1 MESGYMLS
9 LEDFS
14 EEIVLHVF
22 SFLGNHEKL
31 LLTMTSKM
39 CRRLAMDYSLE
50 LVSTLFCS
58 CWLDPEKRVVGR
70 SHARNWKAKLLPCI
84 GVLCSLVV
92 VRSPFEQKLLYRV
105 DIFFPNSPEV
115 WKEIALCYR
124 HDDDIESSLEA
135 LLVARKVAL
144 AGILTQPFSLLRTLL
159 SSIIYRAK
167 SFCTSRRE
175 EVLLLIEKLTQQLN

>member
-58 CWLDPEKRVVGR
+58 C
-70 SHARNWKAKLLPCI
+70 
-84 GVLCSLVV
+84 
-92 VRSPFEQKLLYRV
+92 
-105 DIFFPNSPEV
+105 
-115 WKEIALCYR
+115 
-124 HDDDIESSLEA
+124 
-135 LLVARKVAL
+135 
-144 AGILTQPFSLLRTLL
+144 
-159 SSIIYRAK
+159 
-167 SFCTSRRE
+167 
-175 EVLLLIEKLTQQLN
+175 